1 MKSIREVKYFTRNAS
16 RKTAFKSTPKLKKQ
30 ISEQTPY
37 QFKKM
42 VEGYIYNGLKVFKV
56 IEKNHPKIYGHEDI
70 SIISV
75 EGDEYITTILG
86 VSINENSDI
95 ARIKVDYKYVYINLS
110 YLKFNDEII
119 NFNTNTTTSSSTIV
133 PSDAIDSLI
142 NIATHNQ
149 SLKYP
154 TTEKETSVNKCDP
167 QPIPLQQP
175 QQQYLPQ
182 PIPLQQ
188 PYPQAQPQPQY
199 QPHYHQQYQ
208 PQYQP
213 QYQLQYQPFINPELQ
228 YAIQLAVQQSVGQLI
243 PQIKEFID
251 ISIVNINNK
260 K

>member
-1 MKSIREVKYFTRNAS
+1 MKSIQEVKYFTRNAI
-16 RKTAFKSTPKLKKQ
+16 RKTAYNSTPKLKKQ

-56 IEKNHPKIYGHEDI
+56 IVKNHPHIYGHEDI
-70 SIISV
+70 TIISV
-75 EGDEYITTILG
+75 EGNEYITTILG

-154 TTEKETSVNKCDP
+154 TTEKDTSVNKCDP

-175 QQQYLPQ
+175 QQQ
-182 PIPLQQ
+182 PIQLQ
-188 PYPQAQPQPQY
+188 QPQY
-199 QPHYHQQYQ
+199 QHHPQAQYQ
-208 PQYQP
+208 PQYQHQYQP
-213 QYQLQYQPFINPELQ
+213 QYQHQYQPQYQPFINPELQ